1 MGQQQLLLL
10 VLATVIVGIATVVG
24 IQAFSQNSAKSN
36 ADALMNDAV
45 RIASDVQ
52 AWAQKAEPFGGPSTF
67 GAVDEATFG
76 LIGYTSSTLD
86 DGNDTTTDPNGF
98 TNLNGS
104 YTLASG
110 LITGFKDTDGDGTN
124 DQEVQVRVCGL
135 TDADINGAVMK
146 VGGQDTGATAPA
158 TC

>member
-24 IQAFSQNSAKSN
+24 IQAFSQNNLKSN
-36 ADALMNDAV
+36 ADALINDAV

-52 AWAQKAEPFGGPSTF
+52 AWAQKPEPFGGPETF
-67 GAVDEATFG
+67 GSVTSATLGSIGYEAT
-76 LIGYTSSTLD
+76 
-86 DGNDTTTDPNGF
+86 DGSY

-104 YTLASG
+104 FTLSSG
-110 LITGFKDTDGDGTN
+110 LITGTKDSDADGTN

-135 TDADINGAVMK
+135 TDADLEGAIITI
-146 VGGQDTGATAPA
+146 GGTSTGTEAPV
-158 TC
+158 CE

>member
-52 AWAQKAEPFGGPSTF
+52 AWAQKAQPFGGP
-67 GAVDEATFG
+67 ATFG
-76 LIGYTSSTLD
+76 DVSSATFGSIGYNATSGTYS
-86 DGNDTTTDPNGF
+86 
-98 TNLNGS
+98 NLNGDF
-104 YTLASG
+104 TLNEG
-110 LITGFKDTDGDGTN
+110 LITGTNDTDGDTTV
-124 DQEVQVRVCGL
+124 DQQVQVRVCGI
-135 TDADINGAVMK
+135 TDADINGEVMT
-146 VGGQDTGATAPA
+146 VGEVATGATAPA
-158 TC
+158 AC

>member
-10 VLATVIVGIATVVG
+10 VLATIIVGIATVVG

-52 AWAQKAEPFGGPSTF
+52 AWSQKPSPFGGPDDF
-67 GAVDEATFG
+67 GTYEDANFGSIGYEAT
-76 LIGYTSSTLD
+76 
-86 DGNDTTTDPNGF
+86 DGTY

-104 YTLASG
+104 FTLASG
-110 LITGFKDTDGDGTN
+110 LITGIKDSDGDGTN
-124 DQEVQVRVCGL
+124 DQQVQVKVCGL
-135 TDADINGAVMK
+135 TDDDIKGAVMK
-146 VGGQDTGATAPA
+146 VGSVDTGSAAPTCTAA
-158 TC
+158 DTGSDS